1 MHWADLLAGA
11 AGIEPANHGIK
22 TRGIYAVTRWYCKVW
37 ENEKSILYILLYI
50 FVVFILENRSSLLSR
65 LSIEM
70 GVPFSTRRVLMPY
83 VPPNLQKTLARH
95 SQIRTASISQVIDTK
110 VFNFSTLQGIVPCLF
125 WIGWKYKV
133 SMTRSHL
140 LFLAVSLTVKN

>member
-1 MHWADLLAGA
+1 MAGA
-11 AGIEPANHGIK
+11 AGIEPANHGII
-22 TRGIYAVTRWYCKVW
+22 TRGIYAVTRWYCKVS

-83 VPPNLQKTLARH
+83 VPPNLQRTLA
-95 SQIRTASISQVIDTK
+95 
-110 VFNFSTLQGIVPCLF
+110 
-125 WIGWKYKV
+125 
-133 SMTRSHL
+133 SHC
-140 LFLAVSLTVKN
+140 